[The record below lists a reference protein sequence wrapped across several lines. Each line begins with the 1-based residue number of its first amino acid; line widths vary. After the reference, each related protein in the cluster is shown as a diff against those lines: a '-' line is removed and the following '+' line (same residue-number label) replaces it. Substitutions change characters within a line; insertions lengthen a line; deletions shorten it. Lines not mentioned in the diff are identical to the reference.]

1 MTRNKRATA
10 SCNRP
15 AAILAIIAA
24 VLGMAG
30 AAFGAAGDNVLLI
43 CLDDMRPVMGV
54 YGGGAKTPNLDSFVS
69 SGLAFTRHNV
79 SYPVCGP
86 SRASMLSGR
95 RPISTGIYNNG
106 DADNIANA
114 PDTMPTLPQY
124 LLDHGYFTQSLGKVY
139 HGKGTGDGFGW
150 SVSPWKGDWTC
161 YVDFNYVKD
170 QWRPVYEIYDGAD
183 SRHVDYIT
191 TSKAIDVLNN
201 PPSEPFFLALG
212 IYKPHLPWVAPQ
224 SYWDLYTDE
233 EIARLEPLNR
243 ADGIA
248 PYNYWWNEIGAYGH
262 VDGSQT
268 WIAGDTDVSNDEA
281 LDFIHAYYACASF
294 ADAQVGRVLQALE
307 DNGLAD
313 NTAVII
319 WGDHGFH
326 LGDHARWAKHTQ
338 HENVMRSPLFV
349 RFPGN
354 QAITGATAAMVE
366 SVDIYP
372 TICDYLG
379 LPIPAHTEGKSF
391 LPVVEGS
398 QMSKPVTFSE
408 IRCVNITKNPYF
420 CHSVRTKDFRYNQ
433 WQNVT
438 NDNAVIWEELF
449 DEVNDPDE
457 TSSVAS
463 DPAYAGIMKVHR
475 ALLAQHLSE
484 ADPLYQLLGN
494 ISLPYWG
501 HISYASRLAIEE
513 PVYSDGSKVFSDVG
527 SLAGA
532 DYIVT
537 ANADASED
545 GDSWLNFDLKYD
557 TTLYVGYPGNT
568 TNLPG
573 WLSSWTDTGNY
584 VQAQGDS
591 FVYNLYSKDVSKG
604 NITLPA
610 NHYQGG
616 DAVDQYIV
624 IAVPNEELPVIENLL
639 TNPGFEEGGA
649 PWNLWTGTVVSG
661 DDPFTGSQSLFL
673 DGSGAQVTVSGL
685 KANTSYVF
693 EAMMKAVSGGTVT
706 LNATPAG
713 GAKVTADTTVS
724 SYKKQLISFA
734 TGSSSTSADLQVKA
748 WSGSQ
753 GYVDDVALYEWPP
766 SVTGNVPPTFTED
779 PISVSGAAVSN
790 AFHAVITLKAND
802 PDRDQLT
809 FSLLPGG
816 PGWLSLSTD
825 GILSGTPDSSDI
837 GDNTFTLTVDD
848 GNGGTATA
856 TLIVSVGLEGGNP
869 GGGTGNI
876 IGWDR
881 GLLGPP
887 TENGPGLSA
896 TLSSAGTGT
905 IETKTGKGS
914 ADGTYGTL
922 PSTGVATSANG
933 SFLLQDLSDP
943 RDDVYTFRIE
953 LNNTGRQDFVLDQIC
968 FDAVRTWNGAPR
980 NWRVTYVSGDLSNS
994 NNTLIATNALVSW
1007 QTNIEAA
1014 VDFDDVDVDLTN
1026 DLDGV
1031 ALDVTLATNET
1042 AVFELTVQDL
1052 TGGGE
1057 TYIDNLAIT
1066 GTFAPADPDDT
1077 DGDGLPDA
1085 WEIDMFGSLDAS
1097 DGLSDS
1103 DGDGMIDLYEWMAGT
1118 SPVSPGSVLRMDSLT
1133 PNSTN
1138 ANEVVVKW
1146 RSVPGKNYRIMCVE
1160 TLGGS
1165 WFTNRSGIQATS
1177 SVESVSVPADLT
1189 NAFFRVELE

>member
-1 MTRNKRATA
+1 MRREQRTQASDSRLVATF
-10 SCNRP
+10 SIV
-15 AAILAIIAA
+15 AAGLSLAGTA
-24 VLGMAG
+24 L
-30 AAFGAAGDNVLLI
+30 GAAGDNVLLI
-43 CLDDMRPVMGV
+43 CLDDMRPVMSV

-86 SRASMLSGR
+86 SRASMLGGR
-95 RPISTGIYNNG
+95 RPMTTGIYNNG
-106 DADNIANA
+106 DADNVASA
-114 PDTMPTLPQY
+114 PHTMPTLPQH

-150 SVSPWKGDWTC
+150 SVTPWKGDWTC
-161 YVDFNYVKD
+161 YVNFNHVKD

-183 SRHVDYIT
+183 SQHVDYIT
-191 TSKAIDVLNN
+191 ASRAIDVLND
-201 PPSEPFFLALG
+201 PPAEPFFLALG

-224 SYWDLYTDE
+224 SYWDLYSDE

-262 VDGSQT
+262 VDGSET
-268 WIAGDTDVSNDEA
+268 WIAGDSDVSNEEA

-294 ADAQVGRVLQALE
+294 TDAQVGRVLQALE

-338 HENVMRSPLFV
+338 HENVMRSPMFV

-354 QAITGATAAMVE
+354 QNVTGASAAMVE

-372 TICDYLG
+372 TICDFLE
-379 LPIPAHTEGKSF
+379 LPIPEHTEGKSF
-391 LPVVEGS
+391 LPIVEGS

-438 NDNAVIWEELF
+438 NDNEVIWEELF

-457 TSSVAS
+457 TASVAS
-463 DPAYAGIMKVHR
+463 DPVYAGILKVHR

-484 ADPLYQLLGN
+484 ADPLYKLVSN

-501 HISYASRLAIEE
+501 HISYASRLAVEE

-527 SLAGA
+527 NLAGA

-557 TTLYVGYPGNT
+557 TTLYVGYPGNAT
-568 TNLPG
+568 ILPG
-573 WLSSWTDTGNY
+573 WLSTWTDTGDS

-591 FVYNLYSKDVSKG
+591 FVYNLYAKDVGKG

-616 DAVDQYIV
+616 DADDQYIV
-624 IAVPNEELPVIENLL
+624 IAVPNEPLPVVANLL
-639 TNPGFEEGGA
+639 ANPGFEAGIDPWNAWGEVVVNQDAPYTGTHSLYVANGGA
-649 PWNLWTGTVVSG
+649 NYN
-661 DDPFTGSQSLFL
+661 
-673 DGSGAQVTVSGL
+673 VSGL
-685 KANTSYVF
+685 MPNTSYIF
-693 EAMMKAVSGGTVT
+693 EAMMKATGGGTVAISAQ
-706 LNATPAG
+706 NFG
-713 GAKVTADTTVS
+713 GTTVSADTTVQ
-724 SYKKQLISFA
+724 SYKKQLISFT
-734 TGSSSTSADLQVKA
+734 TGASSTTATLQLKA
-748 WSGSQ
+748 WSGDY
-753 GYVDDVALYEWPP
+753 GYADDVALYEWPP
-766 SVTGNVPPTFTED
+766 SATGNVAPTFAND
-779 PISVSGAAVSN
+779 PIRLSGAVVSN
-790 AFHAVITLKAND
+790 AFHAVITLAAND
-802 PDRDQLT
+802 PDRDQLVFT
-809 FSLLPGG
+809 LPTG
-816 PGWLSLSTD
+816 PAWLSVSAD
-825 GILSGTPDSSDI
+825 GILSGTPDNPDE
-837 GDNTFTLTVDD
+837 GDNVCTVMVDD
-848 GNGGTATA
+848 GHGGTATA
-856 TLIVSVGLEGGNP
+856 TLIVSVGLEGGNT
-869 GGGTGNI
+869 GDGTGGNM

-887 TENGPGLSA
+887 TENGPGLSV
-896 TLSSAGTGT
+896 TLTSEGTGT
-905 IETKTGKGS
+905 IETRSGKGS
-914 ADGTYGTL
+914 VDGTYGTL
-922 PSTGVATSANG
+922 PSAGVATSANG

-943 RDDVYTFRIE
+943 RDDVFTFRLE
-953 LNNTGRQDFVLDQIC
+953 VQNTASDEFVLNQIC

-980 NWRVTYVSGDLSNS
+980 NWSVMYVSGDLTNS
-994 NNTLIATNALVSW
+994 NNTMIATNALISW

-1026 DLDGV
+1026 RLN
-1031 ALDVTLATNET
+1031 DVTLAAGET

-1085 WEIDMFGSLDAS
+1085 WEIANFGDLLAS
-1097 DGLSDS
+1097 DGTGDS
-1103 DGDGMIDLYEWMAGT
+1103 DGDGMIDLHEWMAGT
-1118 SPVSPGSVLRMDSLT
+1118 SPVSPGSVLRMDSFS
-1133 PNSTN
+1133 PSTN
-1138 ANEVVVKW
+1138 NVNEMVIQW
-1146 RSVPGKNYRIMCVE
+1146 RSVPGRNYRIMCVE

-1165 WFTNRSGIQATS
+1165 WFTNQSGIQATS
-1177 SVESVSVPADLT
+1177 SVESVSIPVDLS